1 MLSQKVYTEIADEF
15 AIPVGV
21 AHAMYKGVK
30 ELESNEEIIKYN
42 DDRFIQT
49 CILRCIERGKYKELQ
64 RTLYRIRQEMG
75 KRKVKEV
82 TIYRKA
88 WYYIVNGHDKETN
101 KSKRREIH
109 NEIG

>member
-1 MLSQKVYTEIADEF
+1 MLSDKVYTAAADMF
-15 AIPVGV
+15 GTSVGV
-21 AHAMYKGVK
+21 AHTIKTEVR
-30 ELESNEEIIKYN
+30 ELASNQQISHYN
-42 DDRFIQT
+42 DDRFIHT
-49 CILRCIERGKYKELQ
+49 CIVRCIERGKYKELQ
-64 RTLYRIRQEMG
+64 RQLYRIRQEMG

>member
-1 MLSQKVYTEIADEF
+1 MLAEKVYTETADIF
-15 AIPVGV
+15 GVSVGV
-21 AHAMYKGVK
+21 AHAIHKGVR
-30 ELESNEEIIKYN
+30 ELEGREEIQKYN
-42 DDRFIQT
+42 DDRFIDT
-49 CILRCIERGKYKELQ
+49 CIIRCIEKGKYKELQ